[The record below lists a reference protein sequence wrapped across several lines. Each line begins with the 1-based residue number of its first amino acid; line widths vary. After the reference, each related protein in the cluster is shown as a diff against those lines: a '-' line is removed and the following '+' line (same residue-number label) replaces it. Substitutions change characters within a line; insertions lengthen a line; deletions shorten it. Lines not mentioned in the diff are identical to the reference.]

1 MKKLI
6 SALEGLAEF
15 QQMGAAMDS
24 GACPVAFTGLSPVH
38 RAHITAGV
46 WQGQGRPVVL
56 IAADDN
62 ECDRFA
68 RELSALTGETVRT
81 LTAREFTFHNAA
93 VVSRQWE
100 HRRLSALRALA
111 AGECPILVATVEGLM
126 QRTMPK
132 ALLTRASLALR
143 MGESYDL
150 TELAETLTAA
160 GYTRSEQVEGVGQFA
175 LRGGIL
181 DFFSPAQGMPVRC
194 EFFGDEIDSMGLFD
208 SSTQRRVES
217 LERAE
222 ILPAAEVLPQFA
234 PGGAAGLLDKLED
247 LISRVKKRRGEQ
259 GALLKTLEEDRER
272 LEGQLSFPALDR
284 YIALIYPEMATAC
297 DYLPEDATVLF
308 SESPRVAERAK
319 NYLWQLGEDA
329 KVLMESG
336 VLAGELAFFSRDFD
350 ELCNLLES
358 WPVVYLDSFAGS
370 QYPRRPKTLINV
382 LAKQLPSYG
391 ASLETAVSDLSHYIS
406 EGFATVVLVSSEQ
419 RALNLQAL
427 LREQKLRS
435 AVDFGLHDLPKPG
448 QAVIAVGGLSAGV
461 EYPSIRFAVLTEGQA
476 VTGKKQK
483 PKAATNR
490 QKLGSYADLSIGDLV
505 VHVHHGIGRYQGMM
519 KMPVDGIEKDYVKI
533 AYAGA
538 DVLYVPATQLDLVSK
553 YIGGGEDAQE
563 TKKLSKLGG
572 TEWEKAKT
580 RAKKAVQDLAKGLIQ
595 LYAQR
600 QRQPGFA
607 FSPDSPW
614 MKEFEDQFEYTETE
628 DQLRCI
634 AEIKADMETARPMDR
649 LLCGDVGYGK
659 TEVAFR
665 AIMKCIL
672 DGKQAAILVPTTVL
686 ARQHFLSAR
695 QRFARYPVTV
705 EMVSRFRTAVQ
716 MKEALA
722 KLRTGGVDILIG
734 THRLLQKDVQ
744 WKDLGLVVVDE
755 EQRFGV
761 THKEKLKELSG
772 QVDVLTLS
780 ATPIPRTLNMALSGI
795 RDMSTLEEPPSNRQ
809 PVQTYVMEHD
819 WSILADAM
827 RREIER
833 GGQVYYLH
841 NRVET
846 ITRVA
851 ARIREMLGEEAA
863 VAVAHGKMSQEELGD
878 VMTRMSD
885 GEVQVLVC
893 TTIIETG
900 IDIAN
905 VNTLII
911 EDADK
916 MGLAQLHQIRGRVGR
931 SNRRAF
937 AYMTFRQGKVLTEIA
952 SKRLGAIREFAEF
965 GSGFKIAMRD
975 LEIRGA
981 GNVLGPE
988 QSGFLLSVGYDMY
1001 LKLLEEAVLEER
1013 GEKPEWETECSADLT
1028 VTASIPDRYVPS
1040 PEQRMDL
1047 YRRIAAIR
1055 SEEDA
1060 DDLTDELIDR
1070 YGDPP
1075 RGVNNLIAVALMR
1088 ADAARCGISEI
1099 AQRGNNLNFMLSSFE
1114 LERVSSLCAQE
1125 KYRGRLLFS
1134 AGEKPYLALRL
1145 KKGEDVLKLGR
1156 RLVEDYAKS
1165 AESRGADG

>member
-1 MKKLI
+1 MGPLV
-6 SALEGLAEF
+6 SVVRELPEF
-15 QQMGAAMDS
+15 QTLAAAMDG

-38 RAHITAGV
+38 RAHMAAGLRRE
-46 WQGQGRPVVL
+46 QGRSVVV
-56 IAADDN
+56 ICADDH
-62 ECDRFA
+62 ECERMA
-68 RELSALTGETVRT
+68 RELSTFTGERVRT
-81 LTAREFTFHNAA
+81 LPAREFTFHNAA

-100 HRRLSALRALA
+100 HARLSVLRALT
-111 AGECPILVATVEGLM
+111 AGECPILVASVEALM

-132 ALLTRASLALR
+132 GLLTQVSLRLR

-150 TELAETLTAA
+150 NELTEKLVAA
-160 GYTRSEQVEGVGQFA
+160 GYTRCEQVEGVGQFA

-181 DFFSPAQGMPVRC
+181 DFFSPAQEKPVRM
-194 EFFGDEIDSMGLFD
+194 EFFGDEVDSMGLFD
-208 SSTQRRVES
+208 VNTQRRGEQ
-217 LERAE
+217 LRE
-222 ILPAAEVLPQFA
+222 AEVLPQLA
-234 PGGAAGLLDKLED
+234 PGGYGGLMEAMDSLLA
-247 LISRVKKRRGEQ
+247 RVEKRGSGRE
-259 GALLKTLEEDRER
+259 ALGKTLREDRER
-272 LEGQLSFPALDR
+272 LGQSLSFPALDR
-284 YIALIYPEMATAC
+284 YLGLVYPTMATAA
-297 DYLPEDATVLF
+297 DYLPQDAAVFF
-308 SESPRVAERAK
+308 SESSRVSERAK

-329 KVLMESG
+329 KVLLESG
-336 VLAGELAFFSRDFD
+336 VLSGELASFARSFE
-350 ELCNLLES
+350 ELMGTLER
-358 WPVVYLDSFAGS
+358 WPVCYLDSFVGS
-370 QYPRRPKTLINV
+370 AYPRPPRTLINI
-382 LAKQLPSYG
+382 LSKQLPSYG
-391 ASLETAVSDLSHYIS
+391 ASLETAVSDLSHYKN

-427 LREQKLRS
+427 LREQKIRA
-435 AVDFGLHDLPKPG
+435 AVDFALHDLPKAG
-448 QAVIAVGGLSAGV
+448 EAVIAVGGLSVGI
-461 EYPSIRFAVLTEGQA
+461 EYPGIKFAILTEGQA
-476 VTGKKQK
+476 AAGKKTR

-505 VHVHHGIGRYQGMM
+505 VHEHHGVGRYQGMV

-572 TEWEKAKT
+572 ADWE
-580 RAKKAVQDLAKGLIQ
+580 RAKSRARKAVQDLAKGLIQ

-600 QRQPGFA
+600 QRVPGFA

-614 MKEFEDQFEYTETE
+614 MKEFEEEFEYTETE

-634 AEIKADMETARPMDR
+634 AEIKADMETPRPMDR

-665 AIMKCIL
+665 AIMKCVL

-686 ARQHFLSAR
+686 ARQHFLTAR
-695 QRFARYPVTV
+695 QRFAKYPVEIET
-705 EMVSRFRTAVQ
+705 VSRFRTPAQ
-716 MKEALA
+716 MKQT
-722 KLRTGGVDILIG
+722 LRRLKDGGVDVLIG
-734 THRLLQKDVQ
+734 SHRLLQKDVE
-744 WKDLGLVVVDE
+744 WKSLGLVVVDE

-761 THKEKLKELSG
+761 THKEKLKELAK

-795 RDMSTLEEPPSNRQ
+795 RDMSTLEEPPSDRQ

-819 WSILADAM
+819 WSVLGDAM
-827 RREIER
+827 RREVER

-846 ITRVA
+846 ISRTA
-851 ARIREMLGEEAA
+851 ARIREMLGEETA
-863 VAVAHGKMSQEELGD
+863 VAVAHGKMTQEELNE
-878 VMTRMSD
+878 VMQRMSE

-900 IDIAN
+900 IDIPN

-931 SNRRAF
+931 SNRRAH
-937 AYMTFRQGKVLTEIA
+937 AYMTFRHGKVLTEVA
-952 SKRLGAIREFAEF
+952 TKRLGAIREFAEF

-1013 GEKPEWETECSADLT
+1013 GEKPQFQTECAADLT

-1055 SEEDA
+1055 SETDA

-1088 ADAARCGISEI
+1088 SAAARCGISEI
-1099 AQRGNNLNFMLSSFE
+1099 AQRGMNLNFTLSSFR
-1114 LERVSSLCAQE
+1114 LERVSKLCAQE
-1125 KYRGRLLFS
+1125 KYRGKLLFS

-1145 KKGEDVLKLGR
+1145 KKGEDALKLGR
-1156 RLVEDYAKS
+1156 KLVEDYA
-1165 AESRGADG
+1165 AAGEPEGE